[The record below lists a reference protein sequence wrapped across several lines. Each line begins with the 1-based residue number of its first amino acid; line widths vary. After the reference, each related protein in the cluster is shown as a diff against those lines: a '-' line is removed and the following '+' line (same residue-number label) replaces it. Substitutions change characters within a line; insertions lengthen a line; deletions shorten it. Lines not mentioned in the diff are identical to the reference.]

1 MARPFPLQTLL
12 DLAQANSDAAAAQL
26 CAINGQDREMEQR
39 LQLLLEY
46 RSEYTAHL
54 AQEAKTG
61 MNSVDWRNFRHFI
74 DKIDKAIVQ
83 QRDAVAQSKLRVKA
97 GQQHWHVQQRQLK
110 SFDTL
115 FQRHLT
121 VEVKREAKQE
131 QKEQDEFALRGFLSQ
146 RLSAG

>member
-1 MARPFPLQTLL
+1 MSRPFPLQTLL
-12 DLAQANSDAAAAQL
+12 DLAQVNSDSAAAQL

-54 AQEAKTG
+54 AEVAKAG
-61 MNSVDWRNFRHFI
+61 MNGVDWRNFRRFI
-74 DKIDKAIVQ
+74 DKIDAAIVQ
-83 QRDAVAQSKLRVKA
+83 QRDAVAQSKQRVKA

-115 FQRHLT
+115 FQRHRT
-121 VEVKREAKQE
+121 TEVKHEARQE
-131 QKEQDEFALRGFLSQ
+131 QKEQDEFAMRGFLAQ
-146 RLSAG
+146 RMVVG